1 NICYPQNKLHLLVEF
16 KKHIIMDFRILLFLV
31 FLYFSKITYA
41 QDDTVRHYP
50 ITIGVSFGDP
60 DFVSLQCQYLNKS
73 APFRVGISGTYIPHR
88 NVVYT
93 LGSCNIDYY
102 LTPYKTWHAG
112 MQYAYREI
120 FTKNDGIDKDNGYT
134 YIYNDIYKT
143 NIYGLYGGFD
153 IRWNRLL
160 ITPQV
165 GAQLQRTIFNSYE
178 KIIYT
183 NNSDIR
189 EISIPYEN
197 LNQNL
202 ILPLIRI
209 HVGFC
214 I

>member
-1 NICYPQNKLHLLVEF
+1 
-16 KKHIIMDFRILLFLV
+16 
-31 FLYFSKITYA
+31 
-41 QDDTVRHYP
+41 
-50 ITIGVSFGDP
+50 
-60 DFVSLQCQYLNKS
+60 
-73 APFRVGISGTYIPHR
+73 
-88 NVVYT
+88 
-93 LGSCNIDYY
+93 
-102 LTPYKTWHAG
+102 

-143 NIYGLYGGFD
+143 NIYALYGGFD

-165 GAQLQRTIFNSYE
+165 GVQLQRTIFYSYE

-202 ILPLIRI
+202 ILPLIQI